1 MGTANRRGSSYGEG
15 GGGDKRRGRDHQ
27 SPFAPFF
34 PICVLFDHDRASL
47 SHQRSTPFDE
57 TRALQFSMSHTR
69 AGSRGIRDFPA
80 YTFLEAARYLDIP
93 PATLRYWV
101 LGKSSGPGHES
112 AGSQPLIRA
121 PANNRLSFN
130 NLVEAH
136 VLRALRTV
144 HLVKMAAVRDA
155 LAYAERSL
163 GIDRLLL
170 REELRTS
177 GQEVLLERLGQ
188 LISLTKSGQLAIRRI
203 LAAYLKRV
211 ERDESALPLRL
222 FPLRPGSSYNTR
234 TIVIDPL
241 VSFGRPTVAGSGIS
255 TEALISRIDAGE
267 TVTALAKDY
276 GLRPAQ
282 IHDAVLYERAA

>member
-1 MGTANRRGSSYGEG
+1 
-15 GGGDKRRGRDHQ
+15 
-27 SPFAPFF
+27 
-34 PICVLFDHDRASL
+34 
-47 SHQRSTPFDE
+47 
-57 TRALQFSMSHTR
+57 MSHTH

-80 YTFLEAARYLDIP
+80 YTFLEAARYLGIP

-101 LGKSSGPGHES
+101 LGRSSGHGNES
-112 AGSQPLIRA
+112 AGFQPLIRA
-121 PANNRLSFN
+121 PATNRLSFN

-155 LAYAERSL
+155 LAYAEQSL
-163 GIDRLLL
+163 GIERLLL
-170 REELRTS
+170 RDELRTS
-177 GQEVLLERLGQ
+177 GQEVLLERLGE
-188 LISLTKSGQLAIRRI
+188 LISLTRSGQLAIRRI

-222 FPLRPGSSYNTR
+222 FPLPPGSSYTTK

-267 TVTALAKDY
+267 TVAALAKDY